1 MQMSCGHESI
11 GLRFT
16 TQWISDEYLNSK
28 DSNLKF
34 SALVVV
40 AESLLRIYCIRIF
53 AKGQVHT
60 YFLCK
65 MPGASNLLQ
74 DGYACLIVIVKR

>member
-60 YFLCK
+60 
-65 MPGASNLLQ
+65 S
-74 DGYACLIVIVKR
+74 YARCRGHLTYSRTDMHV